1 MLEMKAT
8 IVKVLTRFKIS
19 LEPGFELV
27 LKPEIVL
34 KPANGIKL
42 RLQAREA

>member
-1 MLEMKAT
+1 MLEMKTT
-8 IVKVLTRFKIS
+8 IAKVLTRFEIAID
-19 LEPGFELV
+19 PGFLPG

-42 RLQAREA
+42 RLKPR